1 MSRYLVKFRPFVNEK
16 ERQEFTSELAQN
28 GGHLVKNRRFRTG
41 SIYEIPG
48 EDLDIQNFDT
58 RKFVDVSE
66 KRSFK

>member
-1 MSRYLVKFRPFVNEK
+1 MFV
-16 ERQEFTSELAQN
+16 A
-28 GGHLVKNRRFRTG
+28 TG
-41 SIYEIPG
+41 SIGVAGVLLANVYRYEIPG